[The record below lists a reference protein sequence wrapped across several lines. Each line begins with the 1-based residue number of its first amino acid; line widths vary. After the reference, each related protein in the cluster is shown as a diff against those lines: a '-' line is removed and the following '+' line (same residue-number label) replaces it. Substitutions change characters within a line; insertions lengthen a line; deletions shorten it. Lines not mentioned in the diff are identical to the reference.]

1 MRIGITCILFF
12 IFQMIAIG
20 QTEVG
25 LVAYYSFDDGTALNN
40 HLDDSH
46 GVIFGNPQSVC
57 GVRGNGLEF
66 DGVNDFIQFGG
77 NYNLFLRN
85 DFAISFYFRSN
96 ALNGDFSI
104 LSKRSDCSVDSSFA
118 LNYTPSFGN
127 IEVQLLESVTTSNQI
142 GGPLNLDDCWHHVL
156 FIREGLDTKLLLDG
170 VQVDDQ
176 MSSSI
181 VSFENTGFF
190 SIADS
195 PCIPTFQER
204 FRGVIDELRIYNR
217 ALNALEQE
225 SLYHPSDR
233 LVTPDTIIFVGGEV
247 PIRTSGS
254 CATAFSWSPSNFVDD
269 PFSQISTL
277 RPEETTVF
285 DVNFIYDDGCT
296 TSDQVKVT
304 VVDISDLDCNDV
316 FLPNAFTP
324 NGDNLNDFYGLSN
337 PIVNGTLTDFSIFD
351 RWGSR
356 VFQTSDIANGWD
368 GSFNSQ
374 EVNPGLYIYKVKWS
388 CDDEE
393 KFKIGSFSLIR

>member
-1 MRIGITCILFF
+1 MRITIIF
-12 IFQMIAIG
+12 IFVLLFRMLSFG

-57 GVRGNGLEF
+57 AVRGTGLKF

-85 DFAISFYFRSN
+85 DFAISFYFKSD
-96 ALNGDFSI
+96 ALNGDFTI
-104 LSKRSDCSVDSSFA
+104 LSKRNTCSIDSSFA
-118 LNYTPSFGN
+118 ISYTPAFGN
-127 IEVQLLESVTTSNQI
+127 VEVQLLESVTTSNQI
-142 GGPLNLDDCWHHVL
+142 DGMLNMEDCWHHVL
-156 FIREGLDTKLLLDG
+156 FIREGLQTKLLLDG
-170 VQVDDQ
+170 EEVEDQ

-181 VSFENTGFF
+181 VGFENTGFF

-195 PCIPTFQER
+195 PCVPTFQER

-217 ALNALEQE
+217 ALNTLEQV

-233 LVTPDTIIFVGGEV
+233 LITADTIIFVGGEV
-247 PIRTSGS
+247 PIRTTGS
-254 CATAFSWSPSNFVDD
+254 CASSFSWSPSNFVDD
-269 PFSQISTL
+269 PFSQLSTL
-277 RPEETTVF
+277 RPDETTVF
-285 DVNFIYDDGCT
+285 DVSFIYDDGCT
-296 TSDQVKVT
+296 SNDQLKVT
-304 VVDISDLDCNDV
+304 VVDISELDCNDV

-324 NGDNLNDFYGLSN
+324 NGDNLNDLYGLSN
-337 PIVNGTLTDFSIFD
+337 PIVNGTLIDFSVFD

-356 VFQTSDIANGWD
+356 VFQTSEVGINWN

-388 CDDEE
+388 CDGEE
-393 KFKIGSFSLIR
+393 KFKMGSFSLIR